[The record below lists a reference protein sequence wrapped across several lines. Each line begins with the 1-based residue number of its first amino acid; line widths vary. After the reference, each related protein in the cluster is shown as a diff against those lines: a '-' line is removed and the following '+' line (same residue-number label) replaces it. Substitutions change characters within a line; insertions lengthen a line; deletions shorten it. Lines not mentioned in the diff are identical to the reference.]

1 MEPRRQQACLTSC
14 VLTDAAIRTTYS
26 VAGPLVRNIRDS
38 VPLTQYGTSV
48 TYMIDVCNFQRQQH
62 VKQFKF
68 DDTENLVVPVPKLV

>member
-48 TYMIDVCNFQRQQH
+48 DLHDRRVQLETAAAC
-62 VKQFKF
+62 
-68 DDTENLVVPVPKLV
+68 